1 VTSDPLILL
10 GRRAFAEAQAQ
21 LAGIP
26 IVDSVGG
33 EQVGWYD
40 TAIDPETGSFAVV
53 SEDDPSA
60 QALIGETIR
69 VEYSAR
75 VVYAYVLGARAVST
89 RVALARRAFLGL
101 AAPSEGTIEAFVKV
115 VAR

>member
-1 VTSDPLILL
+1 MTNDPLILL
-10 GRRAFAEAQAQ
+10 GRRAFPEAQAQ

-26 IVDSVGG
+26 IVQAVGA
-33 EQVGWYD
+33 EDVGWYD

-53 SEDDPSA
+53 SEADPSA
-60 QALIGETIR
+60 ADLIGETIR
-69 VEYSAR
+69 VEYGAR
-75 VVYAYVLGARAVST
+75 FVYAYVIGARDVST

-101 AAPSEGTIEAFVKV
+101 APPSAGTIEGYVKV